1 MINNCPHC
9 RVALKF
15 SEAQLAKL
23 NQALQQLEPG
33 KKLTIKCPQ
42 CKQGIQLQV
51 EEPSATGVAGTI
63 IPPSPP
69 DLDWLKTGRFEE
81 EEKVEDV
88 PMALVLHADPA
99 ARENV
104 KSAMES
110 VGYRVVTVEKVAEA
124 IEQMRFI
131 SFACIAFHT
140 NFEPG
145 GLAASVFHSHMRQM
159 SMERRR
165 YIFYILIGPEL
176 HSLYDLE
183 ALGYSANLVV
193 SEKELGHFDIILRKA
208 IPDYEELFGA
218 ILEELGAYGKR

>member
-9 RVALKF
+9 RVVLRF

-23 NQALQQLEPG
+23 NMALQNLGPD

-42 CKQGIQLQV
+42 CKKGIQLQA
-51 EEPSATGVAGTI
+51 EKKAGAAPVGTVV
-63 IPPSPP
+63 PPAPP
-69 DLDWLKTGRFEE
+69 DLDWIKTGRFEE

-88 PMALVLHADPA
+88 PMALVLHADLA
-99 ARENV
+99 TREKV

-110 VGYRVVTVEKVAEA
+110 VGYRVVTAEKVEEA

-131 SFACIAFHT
+131 SFACIAYHT
-140 NFEPG
+140 DYEPG
-145 GLAASVFHSHMRQM
+145 GLEVSVFHNSMRQM

-165 YIFYILIGPEL
+165 YIFYILIGPQL

-183 ALGYSANLVV
+183 ALAYSANLVV
-193 SEKELGHFDIILRKA
+193 AEHDLGHFDLILRKA
-208 IPDYEELFGA
+208 IPDYEELFGG

>member
-23 NQALQQLEPG
+23 NKAMRDLGPG

-42 CKQGIQLQV
+42 CKQGIHLSVGQKIGDV
-51 EEPSATGVAGTI
+51 PSGTI
-63 IPPSPP
+63 VPPAPP
-69 DLDWLKTGRFEE
+69 DLDWLKTGRFED

-88 PMALVLHADPA
+88 PMSLVLHADPT
-99 ARENV
+99 AREKV
-104 KSAMES
+104 KAAMES
-110 VGYRVVTVEKVAEA
+110 VGYRVVTAEKVEEA

-140 NFEPG
+140 DFEPG
-145 GLAASVFHSHMRQM
+145 GLETSEFHAYMRQM

-165 YIFYILIGPEL
+165 YIFYILIGPQL

-183 ALGYSANLVV
+183 ALAYSANLVV
-193 SEKELGHFDIILRKA
+193 AEHDLGHFDLILRKA

>member
-23 NQALQQLEPG
+23 NKAMQNLGPG

-42 CKQGIQLQV
+42 CKQGIQLHV
-51 EEPSATGVAGTI
+51 GNRTGSTAGVVV
-63 IPPSPP
+63 PPAAP
-69 DLDWLKTGRFEE
+69 DLDWLKTGRFED

-88 PMALVLHADPA
+88 PMALVLHSDPA
-99 ARENV
+99 AREKV
-104 KSAMES
+104 KAAMES
-110 VGYRVVTVEKVAEA
+110 VGYRVVTSEKVDEA

-140 NFEPG
+140 DFEPG
-145 GLAASVFHSHMRQM
+145 GLENSAFHHYMRQM

-165 YIFYILIGPEL
+165 YIFYILIGPQL

-183 ALGYSANLVV
+183 ALSHSANLVV
-193 SEKELGHFDIILRKA
+193 AEQDLGHFDLILRKA